1 MRIDDFESVFRSAVK
16 PTFEYRS
23 LDLHT
28 AVLVTDL
35 PEESV
40 ASLAREV
47 QALLSHLDTNEHLG
61 LHTLRAPQDWSDVP
75 SLLERLDNLKPQII
89 LTHRHLLGTH
99 KGLEHTLGSVVDT
112 LTQQI
117 ETPVM
122 LLPVGTALREATRV
136 MVVTDHL
143 TGDDLLVNWA
153 IHITPDDG
161 TLLLCHIEDQ
171 DVFDRY
177 AEMLGR
183 MQGVPTDDVVRRLKE
198 KLLGLPLDY
207 IRAVE
212 AEMREQEIR
221 EHVVPLVEL
230 GQPLEAYRR
239 LVDEQD
245 ARLLICNTKD
255 PDQRAMEALSRALAV
270 ELRDLPLLLL

>member
-16 PTFEYRS
+16 PTFQYRP

-28 AVLVTDL
+28 AAIVTDL
-35 PEESV
+35 APESV
-40 ASLAREV
+40 ETFAREV

-61 LHTLRAPQDWSDVP
+61 LHTLSAPRDWSDVP
-75 SLLERLDNLKPQII
+75 TLLERLQDLEPQII
-89 LTHRHLLGTH
+89 LTHRHLLGAH
-99 KGLEHTLGSVVDT
+99 KNLGHTLGSVVDT

-143 TGDDLLVNWA
+143 TGDDPLVNWA
-153 IHITPDDG
+153 IHITPNDG

-183 MQGVPTDDVVRRLKE
+183 MKGVPTEDVVQRLKA
-198 KLLGLPLDY
+198 KLLGLPRDY
-207 IRAVE
+207 IRAVK
-212 AEMREQEIR
+212 AEMREQGIQ

-230 GQPLEAYRR
+230 GQPLEVYRR
-239 LVDEQD
+239 LVDKED
-245 ARLLICNTKD
+245 VRLLICNTKD
-255 PDQRAMEALSRALAV
+255 PHQRAMEALSHALAV